1 MSGVEVIVAGSR
13 FKGSQAEMLGT
24 AGTLAAIFL
33 VAAVVFIFVH
43 NKREKTRRERIRRL
57 VQQLDGR
64 PLVYVPYRDC
74 LLTVPDVL
82 STAQAHGYAMAP
94 DPAASRYEF
103 ARGAP
108 QTAFTGNPLL
118 REVAAHL
125 DGRPRHRMAVFYTS
139 LSLVE
144 LMVLAHSRGYTVQRN
159 GRNYEF
165 MRHQEAR

>member
-1 MSGVEVIVAGSR
+1 VTALNLAGSR
-13 FKGSQAEMLGT
+13 ANLNPAENLVVI
-24 AGTLAAIFL
+24 GTLGVIILMAAGVFL
-33 VAAVVFIFVH
+33 FVE
-43 NKREKTRRERIRRL
+43 RSRVKTRRGRIQHL

-64 PLVYVPYRDC
+64 PLVQVPYVDC
-74 LLTVPDVL
+74 QLSITDVL

-94 DPAASRYEF
+94 NPAASRYEF

-118 REVAAHL
+118 QEVAVQL
-125 DGRPRHRMAVFYTS
+125 DGRSSYQIRAFYTS

-165 MRHQEAR
+165 LRHQGAR

>member
-1 MSGVEVIVAGSR
+1 VAALNSA
-13 FKGSQAEMLGT
+13 GSQASFDPAEDLVII
-24 AGTLAAIFL
+24 GTLGVIIL
-33 VAAVVFIFVH
+33 VAAGVFLFVQRS
-43 NKREKTRRERIRRL
+43 KEKTRRGRIQHL

-64 PLVYVPYRDC
+64 PLVQVPYVDC
-74 LLTVPDVL
+74 QLTIPDVL
-82 STAQAHGYAMAP
+82 GTAQAHGYAMAP
-94 DPAASRYEF
+94 NPAASRYEF

-118 REVAAHL
+118 QEVAAQL
-125 DGRPRHRMAVFYTS
+125 DGRSSYRIRVFYTS

-165 MRHQEAR
+165 RRHQGAR

>member
-1 MSGVEVIVAGSR
+1 VTALNSA
-13 FKGSQAEMLGT
+13 GSQASFDPAEDLVII
-24 AGTLAAIFL
+24 GTLGVIIL
-33 VAAVVFIFVH
+33 VAAGVFLFVER
-43 NKREKTRRERIRRL
+43 NKEKTRRGRIQHL

-64 PLVYVPYRDC
+64 PLVQVPYVDC
-74 LLTVPDVL
+74 QLTIPEVL

-94 DPAASRYEF
+94 NPAASRYEF

-118 REVAAHL
+118 QEVAAQL
-125 DGRPRHRMAVFYTS
+125 DGRSSYQMRVFYTS

-165 MRHQEAR
+165 MRHPGPR